1 MSVINPFR
9 HLTRV
14 AAIAAMGGALALGTT
29 ACGAGQIAQT
39 TNQAAAV
46 NGSFATLGDIA
57 LRDVHVVFP
66 SSGSNAEFVNG
77 GPLELAFL
85 ISNNSPYKNDR
96 LQSITFKSGT
106 GTVTIDGSQ
115 DIPATKSLRAGQP
128 SQLLVASPTESAS
141 PSSSTESSSPSSSSS
156 VPSSSAPSST
166 SSSNNSADPSETR
179 ITVTLTGAGKQI
191 TPGLTVPLVFTF
203 AQAGQV
209 TLNVPVDAGS
219 ILPRDE
225 RAVQNPGGGE
235 EEGSASEGEG

>member
-1 MSVINPFR
+1 MSVLNPFR

-96 LQSITFKSGT
+96 LESITFKSGT
-106 GTVTIDGSQ
+106 GTATIDGSQ

-128 SQLLVASPTESAS
+128 SQLLVTTPTTSAS
-141 PSSSTESSSPSSSSS
+141 AESSASSSPSSPA
-156 VPSSSAPSST
+156 PSSSAPSST

-203 AQAGQV
+203 AEAGQT

-219 ILPRDE
+219 VLPRDE

>member
-1 MSVINPFR
+1 MLNPFR

-77 GPLELAFL
+77 GPLQLAFL

-106 GTVTIDGSQ
+106 GVASIDGSQ

-128 SQLLVASPTESAS
+128 SQLLVESPTASAS
-141 PSSSTESSSPSSSSS
+141 ASSSSS
-156 VPSSSAPSST
+156 VPASSAPSSSAPSST

-179 ITVTLTGAGKQI
+179 ISVTLTGAGKQI

-203 AQAGQV
+203 AEAGQV

-219 ILPRDE
+219 VLPRDD

>member
-1 MSVINPFR
+1 MSELNPLR

-14 AAIAAMGGALALGTT
+14 AAIAAMGGVLALGTT

-39 TNQAAAV
+39 ANQAAAV
-46 NGSFATLGDIA
+46 NGSFATLGEIA
-57 LRDVHVVFP
+57 LRDVHIVFP

-77 GPLELAFL
+77 GPLQLAFL

-96 LQSITFKSGT
+96 LESITFKSGS
-106 GTVTIDGSQ
+106 GTATIDGSR

-128 SQLLVASPTESAS
+128 SQLLVTS
-141 PSSSTESSSPSSSSS
+141 
-156 VPSSSAPSST
+156 SSSAPSGSVASST

-179 ITVTLTGAGKQI
+179 ISVTLTGAGKQI

-203 AQAGQV
+203 AQAGQT

-219 ILPRDE
+219 VLPRDD

-235 EEGSASEGEG
+235 EEGSASDGEG

>member
-1 MSVINPFR
+1 MSELNPFR

-66 SSGSNAEFVNG
+66 SSGNAAFVNG

-96 LQSITFKSGT
+96 LQSITFASGT

-115 DIPATKSLRAGQP
+115 DIPATKTLRAGQP
-128 SQLLVASPTESAS
+128 SQLLTSPTASTS
-141 PSSSTESSSPSSSSS
+141 PSSSSSESSSPSSSSS

-203 AQAGQV
+203 AEAGKT

-219 ILPRDE
+219 VLPRDE

>member
-1 MSVINPFR
+1 MSVLNPFR

-14 AAIAAMGGALALGTT
+14 AAIAAIGGALALGIT

-46 NGSFATLGDIA
+46 NGSSATLGDIA

-66 SSGSNAEFVNG
+66 TSGSTAEFVNG

-96 LQSITFKSGT
+96 LQSIAFASGT
-106 GTVTIDGSQ
+106 GSVTIDGGN

-128 SQLLVASPTESAS
+128 SQLLV
-141 PSSSTESSSPSSSSS
+141 ESS
-156 VPSSSAPSST
+156 A
-166 SSSNNSADPSETR
+166 SSSNNAADPSESR
-179 ITVTLTGAGKQI
+179 ITVTVTGAGKQI

-203 AQAGQV
+203 AQAGAT

-219 ILPRDE
+219 VLPRDD

-235 EEGSASEGEG
+235 EEGSASEGEGEG